1 MEASEL
7 GPIARHLQAVLRQDQ
22 AALTDGQLLER
33 FIAARDEASFEALL
47 TRHGPMVLG
56 VCRRLLG
63 RGPDAEDAFQA
74 TFLVLARKA
83 ASVSPRDAV
92 GSWLYGV
99 ARTTAIRARA
109 EIARRC
115 KRERQVEAMPEPEA
129 VPEDPRDDLVP
140 LLDEELA
147 RLPEK
152 YRLAVILCDLEGRP
166 RREVARQMQV
176 PEGTLSSR
184 LTTARRLLAGRLAR
198 RGGSLAVLLSPEA
211 VPVSLLRCTARAA
224 LAVAAGQAGAAG
236 LVSERVVA
244 LMEGVL
250 KAMLLT
256 RLKTATAVL
265 VLVCLLGGL
274 AAGLARSQGGEQ
286 ERPQP
291 AAERQRPDRELQ
303 QMRLEMKRLRAEVE
317 KLKKETGAAKAAEGK
332 QVVKVYPVAGLTSPP
347 EPGGKEGQSLI
358 RVISNT
364 IEPASWATMGGPG
377 SLEYFPAGRSLVIR
391 QSPDVQ
397 KQVQELL
404 QTLRKTIAEQ
414 EKAQRDSGM

>member
-1 MEASEL
+1 
-7 GPIARHLQAVLRQDQ
+7 
-22 AALTDGQLLER
+22 
-33 FIAARDEASFEALL
+33 
-47 TRHGPMVLG
+47 
-56 VCRRLLG
+56 
-63 RGPDAEDAFQA
+63 
-74 TFLVLARKA
+74 
-83 ASVSPRDAV
+83 
-92 GSWLYGV
+92 
-99 ARTTAIRARA
+99 
-109 EIARRC
+109 
-115 KRERQVEAMPEPEA
+115 MPEPEA
-129 VPEDPRDDLVP
+129 VPEAPRDDLVP

-224 LAVAAGQAGAAG
+224 LAVAAGQAEAAG

-291 AAERQRPDRELQ
+291 AAERQRSDGELRQ
-303 QMRLEMKRLRAEVE
+303 LRLEMKRLRADIE
-317 KLKKETGAAKAAEGK
+317 KLKKEAGAAKAAEGK

-347 EPGGKEGQSLI
+347 EPGGNEGQSLI

-364 IEPASWATMGGPG
+364 IEPASWAGSMGGPG

-391 QSPDVQ
+391 QSPEVQ